1 MRALALPLTLTT
13 LIGCATAPLVAEAPT
28 VEEADDQV
36 ATCKIAKDPLNPLVV
51 EWPGTAKVD
60 LEAVSKRSVVVVSY
74 RGCTLKVLSACSAQ
88 GKYQFVDTTPTRDKV
103 AIGSDTDLYARLP
116 LGAASLKGELQAGS
130 TLELDYVAVGQH
142 LAGAPGKLTGDC
154 EGATHYVRSMTVG
167 AYSLDAFASASGA
180 AEASLGSAG
189 AGVGRKEQ
197 VRRLRGA
204 GDVDGC
210 SKAGS
215 RSTCSAVLQLGLTPL
230 AGAPGAAGEGDLGT
244 ASSAGADGPEDGV
257 VSRKAEKQAY
267 KLREGAFQKFNGGD
281 AKGCLADLDRADK
294 IDPTTA
300 DEGYAQSFRYMCELL
315 AGKCAQG
322 KSRMLA
328 WFKRWGGPNGFSPQ
342 QATQMAELH
351 SKGKCK

>member
-1 MRALALPLTLTT
+1 MRAYALPLTLTILT
-13 LIGCATAPLVAEAPT
+13 GCVAAPIAAETPT
-28 VEEADDQV
+28 VAEADDQV
-36 ATCKIAKDPLNPLVV
+36 ATCKVAKDPLNPLVV

-60 LEAVSKRSVVVVSY
+60 LEAVSKQSVVVVSY
-74 RGCTLKVLSACSAQ
+74 RGCTLKVLSGCSAK

-103 AIGSDTDLYARLP
+103 AIGSDTDLFARLP
-116 LGAASLKGELQAGS
+116 LGAASLKGELRAGS

-142 LAGAPGKLTGDC
+142 LASAPGKLAGDC

-167 AYSLDAFASASGA
+167 AYSLDAFASAAGA
-180 AEASLGSAG
+180 AEVGVGSAG
-189 AGVGRKEQ
+189 AGVGRREQ

-230 AGAPGAAGEGDLGT
+230 AGAASSEADEGEPVAAGG
-244 ASSAGADGPEDGV
+244 GAEDGV

-267 KLREGAFQKFNGGD
+267 KLREGAFSKFNAGD
-281 AKGCLADLDRADK
+281 ATGCLADLDRADK

-315 AGKCAQG
+315 AGKCTQG
-322 KSRMLA
+322 KARMAA